1 MKVPQFK
8 APGACQAGA
17 EVLSRDDKTEHFP
30 AKKISRKASNNI
42 KADAE
47 VTINRTESKYLKQ
60 SKFRKLTL
68 TRRSGLEKPS
78 YFG

>member
-30 AKKISRKASNNI
+30 AKKN
-42 KADAE
+42 
-47 VTINRTESKYLKQ
+47 LKK
-60 SKFRKLTL
+60 SI
-68 TRRSGLEKPS
+68 
-78 YFG
+78 